1 VIPLNAGIMAG
12 LLLSR
17 GAGMRFVVVLLA
29 AGLCCAQAV
38 ADEIDLSLNSDALR
52 FIYLYDLRNTKLQ
65 LDGGWLYNDDNGN
78 AVHLGLTLPGFA
90 SEGANPVRAGLGGR
104 LVYVDGDLSDQSG
117 FGLGLGGFLSYTLA
131 KFNRITLTGAAY
143 FAPDIATISDLEKYQ
158 DYTAK
163 AGYQFT
169 REAEIYLGVRY
180 VKGNFDTAP
189 NVLFDNGMHVG
200 FNVKF

>member
-1 VIPLNAGIMAG
+1 MKLVI
-12 LLLSR
+12 
-17 GAGMRFVVVLLA
+17 VLLA
-29 AGLCCAQAV
+29 AGLCCAQAA

-52 FIYLYDLRNTKLQ
+52 FIYDHDLRRTQLH
-65 LDGGWLYNDDNGN
+65 LDGGWLYHEDNGN

-104 LVYVDGDLSDQSG
+104 LVYVDGDLPDQSG
-117 FGLGLGGFLSYTLA
+117 FGLGFGGFLSYTLA
-131 KFNRITLTGAAY
+131 KFNRINVTGAAY
-143 FAPDIATISDLEKYQ
+143 FAPDIATLSDLEKYQ

-163 AGYQFT
+163 VGYQFT
-169 REAEIYLGVRY
+169 REAEVYLGVRY

-200 FNVKF
+200 FDVKF

>member
-1 VIPLNAGIMAG
+1 
-12 LLLSR
+12 
-17 GAGMRFVVVLLA
+17 MRFVFALLV
-29 AGLCCAQAV
+29 AGLCCAQAA

-52 FIYLYDLRNTKLQ
+52 FIYLHDLRNTELE
-65 LDGGWLYNDDNGN
+65 LDGGWLYNSDNGN

-143 FAPDIATISDLEKYQ
+143 FAADITTISDLEKYQ

-163 AGYQFT
+163 VGYQFM
-169 REAEIYLGVRY
+169 REAEVYLGARY

-200 FNVKF
+200 FHVNF